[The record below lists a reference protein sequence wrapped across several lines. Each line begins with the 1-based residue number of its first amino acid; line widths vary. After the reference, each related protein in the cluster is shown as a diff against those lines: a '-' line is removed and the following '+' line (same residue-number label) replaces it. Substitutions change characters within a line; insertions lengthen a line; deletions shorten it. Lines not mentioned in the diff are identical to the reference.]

1 MVFDWWPYVLWTL
14 AAGVLGLLISAIF
27 AGVFRLRRSVFLVP
41 YVLSVGFFLYRYI
54 HWAHLKIAEL
64 IFQNWLWGVIAAIV
78 VGVVMVR
85 NVLSQP
91 PSPRS
96 RGLRLF
102 FELFWFGVIYGA
114 LDALLLSVFPV
125 LITWQ
130 AFPDLG
136 NTILGKIGLAL
147 IALAASEFITIA
159 YHAGYPE
166 FRNSSLVLPAI
177 GNGIFTLA
185 YVLSMNPI
193 SSLGS
198 HAAMHIAAVWHGT
211 ERTVQLPPHYK

>member
-1 MVFDWWPYVLWTL
+1 MVTDCWTYVLWTL

-27 AGVFRLRRSVFLVP
+27 AGVFRFRRSVFLVP
-41 YVLSVGFFLYRYI
+41 YVLLVGFFLYNYL
-54 HWAHLKIAEL
+54 HWAHLNVGEL
-64 IFQNWLWGVIAAIV
+64 IIRNWLWGVIAAIV
-78 VGVVMVR
+78 AGIFMVR

-91 PSPRS
+91 SSPRS
-96 RGLRLF
+96 QALKLF
-102 FELFWFGVIYGA
+102 FELLWFGVIYGA

-130 AFPDLG
+130 SFPDLG
-136 NTILGKIGLAL
+136 NTIPGKIGLSLLAL
-147 IALAASEFITIA
+147 VASEFITIA
-159 YHAGYPE
+159 YHVGYPE

-193 SSLGS
+193 SSVGS
-198 HAAMHIAAVWHGT
+198 HVAMHIATVWRGT
-211 ERTVQLPPHYK
+211 AKTVQLPPHYR

>member
-1 MVFDWWPYVLWTL
+1 MVSDWWQYVLWTL

-27 AGVFRLRRSVFLVP
+27 AGIFRLRRSVFLVP
-41 YVLSVGFFLYRYI
+41 YVLLAGSFLYSYI
-54 HWAHLKIAEL
+54 HWAHLNVGEL
-64 IFQNWLWGVIAAIV
+64 IIQNWLWGVIAAIV
-78 VGVVMVR
+78 VGIVMVR

-91 PSPRS
+91 SSPRS
-96 RGLRLF
+96 RGMKLL

-114 LDALLLSVFPV
+114 LDALLFSVFPV

-147 IALAASEFITIA
+147 LALAASEFIAIA

-166 FRNSSLVLPAI
+166 FRNSSLVLPGV
-177 GNGIFTLA
+177 GNGIITLA
-185 YVLSMNPI
+185 YVLSKNPI
-193 SSLGS
+193 SSVGS
-198 HAAMHIAAVWHGT
+198 HVAMHIAAVWRGS
-211 ERTVQLPPHYK
+211 EQTVQLPPHYR

>member
-1 MVFDWWPYVLWTL
+1 M
-14 AAGVLGLLISAIF
+14 
-27 AGVFRLRRSVFLVP
+27 
-41 YVLSVGFFLYRYI
+41 
-54 HWAHLKIAEL
+54 
-64 IFQNWLWGVIAAIV
+64 
-78 VGVVMVR
+78 GVVMVR

-125 LITWQ
+125 LVSWQ

>member
-1 MVFDWWPYVLWTL
+1 MVTDWWTYVLWTL

-41 YVLSVGFFLYRYI
+41 YVLLAGFFLYMYFQ
-54 HWAHLKIAEL
+54 WAHLNIGEL
-64 IFQNWLWGVIAAIV
+64 IIHNWLWGVIAAIV
-78 VGVVMVR
+78 VGIVMVR

-91 PSPRS
+91 SSPRS
-96 RGLRLF
+96 RGLMLF
-102 FELFWFGVIYGA
+102 FELFWFGLIYGA

-147 IALAASEFITIA
+147 LALLASEFITIA

-166 FRNSSLVLPAI
+166 FRNSSLVKPAI

-185 YVLSMNPI
+185 YILSMNPI
-193 SSLGS
+193 SSIGS
-198 HAAMHIAAVWHGT
+198 HAAMHIVAAWRGT
-211 ERTVQLPPHYK
+211 ENIVQLPPHYR

>member
-41 YVLSVGFFLYRYI
+41 YVLLVGFFLYRYI
-54 HWAHLKIAEL
+54 HWTHLKVGEL
-64 IFQNWLWGVIAAIV
+64 IIQNWLWGVIAAIV

-91 PSPRS
+91 SSPRS
-96 RGLRLF
+96 GGLKLF
-102 FELFWFGVIYGA
+102 FELFWFGVVYGA